1 MKLKHTKK
9 GLGLG
14 GVLALV
20 LELGLWLGLGL
31 WLVKYIGSGGNC
43 PCMEGILIIILDSV
57 LHEHKLFFKIMG
69 EFEQ

>member
-20 LELGLWLGLGL
+20 LR
-31 WLVKYIGSGGNC
+31 VRIMVRIGVMVS
-43 PCMEGILIIILDSV
+43 
-57 LHEHKLFFKIMG
+57 KIYRVG
-69 EFEQ
+69 W

>member
-20 LELGLWLGLGL
+20 LELGLGL
-31 WLVKYIGSGGNC
+31 WLVGSGGNC